1 MNVMKNSFKNFKKSM
16 MLLIPETTILSIYGT
31 IYNGFS
37 FNEQIITNFLDEKSI
52 QLKGKRYYTLDDV
65 IAFAENICDICDN
78 DVFESQKQL
87 FFVKARQ
94 ETVTK
99 ILEKLF
105 DLYDSYDSFAKNSPY
120 DESMYYDEDM
130 SCCEAPF

>member
-1 MNVMKNSFKNFKKSM
+1 MKNSFKNFKKSM

-87 FFVKARQ
+87 FF
-94 ETVTK
+94 
-99 ILEKLF
+99 
-105 DLYDSYDSFAKNSPY
+105 
-120 DESMYYDEDM
+120 
-130 SCCEAPF
+130 C

>member
-1 MNVMKNSFKNFKKSM
+1 MIFVIMMFSNLKNN
-16 MLLIPETTILSIYGT
+16 Y
-31 IYNGFS
+31 
-37 FNEQIITNFLDEKSI
+37 
-52 QLKGKRYYTLDDV
+52 
-65 IAFAENICDICDN
+65 
-78 DVFESQKQL
+78 

-130 SCCEAPF
+130 SCYEAPF